1 MIIGLGCDIVNL
13 ERLNK
18 GAYFL
23 KHFQNKILGAEE
35 KNELALLPEKN
46 EKELVCLLGK
56 YYAGK
61 EAFAKALGTGFRDGI
76 FLKDIQIIHNK
87 FGKPDLKISG
97 NTLTY
102 LQKIA
107 PMANCLIT
115 LSDDY
120 PFAQAVVVIE
130 NAES

>member
-18 GAYFL
+18 GPYFL
-23 KHFQNKILGAEE
+23 KHFQFKILGDDE
-35 KNELALLPEKN
+35 KKELSLLPEKK
-46 EKELVCLLGK
+46 EKDIVCLLGK

-76 FLKDIQIIHNK
+76 FLKDIQILHDEL
-87 FGKPDLKISG
+87 GKPNFKISG
-97 NTLTY
+97 GALTY

-107 PMANCLIT
+107 NQANCLIS

-130 NAES
+130 GN